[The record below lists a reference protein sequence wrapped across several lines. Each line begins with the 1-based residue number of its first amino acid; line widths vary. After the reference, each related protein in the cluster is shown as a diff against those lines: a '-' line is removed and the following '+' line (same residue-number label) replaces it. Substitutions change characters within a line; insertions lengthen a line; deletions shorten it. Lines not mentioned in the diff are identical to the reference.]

1 MYKAKVTDAS
11 RELTAKEKIM
21 LKDTSNAFSLDELTQ
36 EAQFNNE
43 KLILNIDYYVT
54 IDVHNDKADDK
65 DYQQF
70 ILVDKD
76 GKKYYTGSTSFIN
89 NFIDIFEEL
98 TEAAEEVTI
107 EIYRKE
113 SKNYKGK
120 EFITCSVV

>member
-1 MYKAKVTDAS
+1 MYKAIVNGAS
-11 RELTAKEKIM
+11 KELTAKEKIM

-70 ILVDKD
+70 ILVDKE

-89 NFIDIFEEL
+89 NFIDIFDEL
-98 TEAAEEVTI
+98 TEAGEEVTI

>member
-1 MYKAKVTDAS
+1 MYKAKVCESS

-21 LKDTSNAFSLDELTQ
+21 LKDTSNAFSLDEMTQ

-65 DYQQF
+65 DYQQY
-70 ILVDKD
+70 IIVDKE

-98 TEAAEEVTI
+98 TEAGEEVTI

>member
-1 MYKAKVTDAS
+1 MYKAKVADSS

-21 LKDTSNAFSLDELTQ
+21 LKDISNAFSLDELTQ
-36 EAQFNNE
+36 EVQFNNE

-98 TEAAEEVTI
+98 TEAGEEVTI

>member
-1 MYKAKVTDAS
+1 MYKAKICESS

-36 EAQFNNE
+36 QAQFNNE
-43 KLILNIDYYVT
+43 KLILNIVYYVT

-70 ILVDKD
+70 ILVDKE

-98 TEAAEEVTI
+98 TEAGEEVTI

>member
-1 MYKAKVTDAS
+1 MYKAKVCESS

-98 TEAAEEVTI
+98 TEAGEEVTI

>member
-1 MYKAKVTDAS
+1 MYKAKVREAS
-11 RELTAKEKIM
+11 RDLTPKEKIM
-21 LKDTSNAFSLDELTQ
+21 LKDTSNAISLDEMTQ

-43 KLILNIDYYVT
+43 KVVLNIDYYVT

-98 TEAAEEVTI
+98 TEAGEEVTI

>member
-1 MYKAKVTDAS
+1 MYKAKVCEAS
-11 RELTAKEKIM
+11 RELTAKEKIK
-21 LKDTSNAFSLDELTQ
+21 LKDTSNAFSLDEMTQ
-36 EAQFNNE
+36 EAQLNNE
-43 KLILNIDYYVT
+43 KVILNIDYYVT

-65 DYQQF
+65 DYQKF

-76 GKKYYTGSTSFIN
+76 GKKYYTGSTSFIS

-98 TEAAEEVTI
+98 TEAGEEVTI

>member
-1 MYKAKVTDAS
+1 MYKAKVADSS

-98 TEAAEEVTI
+98 TEAGEEVTI

>member
-1 MYKAKVTDAS
+1 MYKAKVADSS

-70 ILVDKD
+70 ILVDKE

-98 TEAAEEVTI
+98 TEAGEEVTI

>member
-21 LKDTSNAFSLDELTQ
+21 LKDTSNAISLDEMTQ

-43 KLILNIDYYVT
+43 KVILNVDYYVT
-54 IDVHNDKADDK
+54 IDVHNDKSDDK

-98 TEAAEEVTI
+98 TEAGEEVTV

>member
-1 MYKAKVTDAS
+1 MYKSKVADSS

-54 IDVHNDKADDK
+54 IDVHNDKADDI

-76 GKKYYTGSTSFIN
+76 GKKYYTGSTTFIN

-98 TEAAEEVTI
+98 TEAGEEVTI

>member
-1 MYKAKVTDAS
+1 MYKAKVADAS

-36 EAQFNNE
+36 KAQFNNE
-43 KLILNIDYYVT
+43 KVILNIDYYVT

-65 DYQQF
+65 DYKQF

-98 TEAAEEVTI
+98 TEAREEVTI

>member
-1 MYKAKVTDAS
+1 MYKVKVCEAS

-21 LKDTSNAFSLDELTQ
+21 IKDTSNAISLDAMTQ
-36 EAQFNNE
+36 EAQFINE
-43 KLILNIDYYVT
+43 KVVLNIDYYVT

-98 TEAAEEVTI
+98 TEAGEEVTI

>member
-1 MYKAKVTDAS
+1 MYKAKVCESS

-70 ILVDKD
+70 ILVDKE

-89 NFIDIFEEL
+89 NFTDIFEEL
-98 TEAAEEVTI
+98 TEAGEEVTI

-120 EFITCSVV
+120 EFITCSIV